1 MGGIGVFTASAA
13 LLIVWKVNNGS
24 VNPGYR
30 VRIKYSPNLLAKVKL
45 ISLQSD
51 GKAPVL
57 FLRGG
62 L

>member
-1 MGGIGVFTASAA
+1 MWEHGSGESQGLGWVGGIGVFTASAA

-45 ISLQSD
+45 ISL
-51 GKAPVL
+51 
-57 FLRGG
+57 
-62 L
+62 

>member
-1 MGGIGVFTASAA
+1 MDLGVQA
-13 LLIVWKVNNGS
+13 KGS
-24 VNPGYR
+24 GLNAYPT
-30 VRIKYSPNLLAKVKL
+30 SFQKVKL

-62 L
+62 R